1 MAAVTVAA
9 VGVAASAYSANRQSR
24 AAKDANRNQRDAMD
38 QQAAMDRERLDF
50 SREQYED
57 WRSMFHPVLE
67 DLRTEAYADTTPDY
81 DAIVGDVGAAFDTS
95 QDINRRQQQR
105 FGLAP
110 DSGAVQEG
118 ELRYGL
124 GRAAAM
130 AGAKNQARAANKD
143 ARFQRLASFYG
154 MGTGQGAGAMNMVNA
169 AYAGASGTMGQHA
182 GIFGNQ
188 AMNYQAGANQA
199 WGDAAGWAGWGFGQ
213 VMGRQGGGN
222 KTVGNPGGG

>member
-9 VGVAASAYSANRQSR
+9 VGVAASAYSANRQSS
-24 AAKDANRNQRDAMD
+24 AAKDANRNQRNAMD
-38 QQAAMDRERLDF
+38 QQTAMDRERLDF
-50 SREQYED
+50 SREQYQD
-57 WRSMFHPVLE
+57 WRNMFQPVLE

-81 DAIVGDVGAAFDTS
+81 DAIVSDVGAAFDTS

-110 DSGAVQEG
+110 DAGAVQEG

-143 ARFQRLASFYG
+143 ARFSRLASFYG
-154 MGTGQGAGAMNMVNA
+154 LGSGQGMQASNLVNA

-182 GIFGNQ
+182 GIFGQQ
-188 AMNYQAGANQA
+188 AFNHQQGANQA

-213 VMGRQGGGN
+213 YMGGRGGG
-222 KTVGNPGGG
+222 GG